1 MSLVTSHMLTGA
13 MFTYWKNTSN
23 LLCSYF
29 VEYKENTTLR
39 SDKEL
44 CETIGTSFLGGGS
57 TYRR

>member
-13 MFTYWKNTSN
+13 MFTYWKNTSS
-23 LLCSYF
+23 LLCLYF

-44 CETIGTSFLGGGS
+44 F
-57 TYRR
+57 